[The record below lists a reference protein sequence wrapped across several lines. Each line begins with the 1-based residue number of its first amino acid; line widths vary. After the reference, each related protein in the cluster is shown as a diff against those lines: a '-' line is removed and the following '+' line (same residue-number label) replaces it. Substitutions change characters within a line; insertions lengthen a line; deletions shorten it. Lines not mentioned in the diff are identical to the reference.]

1 MNKTIISIEI
11 QDKGSKDAEIIV
23 IGERN
28 QKILFQEKFVFNS
41 EDYPLR
47 LHILSDEYHQR
58 YPQLG
63 TSLGLLCIRKL
74 LDDIEK
80 RSVMNET
87 PDYRVIDK

>member
-11 QDKGSKDAEIIV
+11 QDEGSKDAEIIV

-47 LHILSDEYHQR
+47 LHILSDEY
-58 YPQLG
+58 PSNS
-63 TSLGLLCIRKL
+63 TTC
-74 LDDIEK
+74 
-80 RSVMNET
+80 
-87 PDYRVIDK
+87 

>member
-1 MNKTIISIEI
+1 MFQCSLRHILR
-11 QDKGSKDAEIIV
+11 V
-23 IGERN
+23 CRN
-28 QKILFQEKFVFNS
+28 IYIMLNCFGVGKKILFQEKFVFNS

-47 LHILSDEYHQR
+47 LHILSNEYHQR

-63 TSLGLLCIRKL
+63 ASLGLLCIRKL

-80 RSVMNET
+80 RSVMNGT

>member
-11 QDKGSKDAEIIV
+11 QDEGSKDAEIIV

-47 LHILSDEYHQR
+47 LHILSDE
-58 YPQLG
+58 
-63 TSLGLLCIRKL
+63 
-74 LDDIEK
+74 
-80 RSVMNET
+80 
-87 PDYRVIDK
+87 